1 MKPEFFALLGGYF
14 AIILF
19 LGLKFARRMKSLEDF
34 FLASRSLS
42 AWLVFLSL
50 TASWFGATSILVT
63 TDEAYRVGVSAIW
76 LVGVPAV
83 LTVLIFAFLLA
94 GPIRRLP
101 ILTLPD
107 LVELRYGKTVRH
119 LASILIFWYM
129 VVLASSQMVA
139 AGNFFQPFLGMSYF
153 WSLVLATVVVLIYLV
168 SGGLR
173 SVAFTDSFQCFLL
186 AAGTIGLAIFLFR
199 ASSFE
204 AVFQGGDI
212 FFDVKKNL
220 LITLSFTLAWTISP
234 IAWQRVQA
242 ARTAE
247 KARLGLLI
255 TAGVF
260 IILYGLVVVIGIL
273 ARPLFSSRALASPL
287 LAELIAGS
295 VTPVLAALLFVA
307 VAAAVLSTM
316 DTAINTGALTL
327 TRDIYQRI
335 FVPNREIGTELV
347 LAGRIATFL
356 VAILSFVVATRFQS
370 ILRTIGLASEIMAEG
385 LFIPGMAM
393 FIFKKKIP
401 LAGGLSLALGG
412 GFALASFLSELK
424 IFPVGLPA
432 WPHSVPF
439 GLALSL
445 AGFVAGFILEEFRQ
459 SPA

>member
-287 LAELIAGS
+287 LAELIAGR

-432 WPHSVPF
+432 WPHSVPY

>member
-432 WPHSVPF
+432 WPHSVPY

>member
-1 MKPEFFALLGGYF
+1 MKSEFFAFLGGYF

-19 LGLKFARRMKSLEDF
+19 LGLKFSRRMKSLEDF

-42 AWLVFLSL
+42 ARLVFLSL

-76 LVGVPAV
+76 LVGAPAV
-83 LTVLIFAFLLA
+83 LTVSIFAFFLA

-107 LVELRYGKTVRH
+107 LVELHYGKTVRH
-119 LASILIFWYM
+119 LASVLIFWYM

-153 WSLVLATVVVLIYLV
+153 WSLVLGTVVVRVYLV

-186 AAGTIGLAIFLFR
+186 AAGTIALTAFLFR
-199 ASSFE
+199 ASSIK
-204 AVFQGGDI
+204 ALFQPVDFFVDI
-212 FFDVKKNL
+212 KKNL

-255 TAGVF
+255 TAGAF
-260 IILYGLVVVIGIL
+260 ILLYGLVVVIGML

-287 LAELIAGS
+287 LTELIAGS
-295 VTPVLAALLFVA
+295 VGPVLGVLLFVA

-316 DTAINTGALTL
+316 DTAINTGALTM

-335 FVPNREIGTELV
+335 FASSRETGVGLV
-347 LAGRIATFL
+347 LAGRISTFL

-412 GFALASFLSELK
+412 GFALASFLSEVK
-424 IFPVGLPA
+424 IFPPGLPA
-432 WPHSVPF
+432 WPHSVPY

-445 AGFVAGFILEEFRQ
+445 AGFAVGFLLEKFRQ